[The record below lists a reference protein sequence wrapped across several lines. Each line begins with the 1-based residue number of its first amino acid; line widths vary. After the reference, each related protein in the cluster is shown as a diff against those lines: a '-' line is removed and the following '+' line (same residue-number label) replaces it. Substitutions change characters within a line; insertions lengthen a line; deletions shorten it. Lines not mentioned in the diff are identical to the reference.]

1 MLAGQFMHTHACL
14 LYPCLDTTVHN
25 KCYCGYNDNCFM
37 LINFADEQVQYTI
50 STTTTAAV
58 TSSLVSSTATT
69 STASVGVQPITPAGK
84 RVYTC
89 TK

>member
-1 MLAGQFMHTHACL
+1 
-14 LYPCLDTTVHN
+14 
-25 KCYCGYNDNCFM
+25 M

-69 STASVGVQPITPAGK
+69 STTASVGVQPTTPAGK
-84 RVYTC
+84 RV
-89 TK
+89 

>member
-1 MLAGQFMHTHACL
+1 
-14 LYPCLDTTVHN
+14 
-25 KCYCGYNDNCFM
+25 M
-37 LINFADEQVQYTI
+37 LINFADEQVQYI
-50 STTTTAAV
+50 STTTTTTTTTAV

-69 STASVGVQPITPAGK
+69 STTASVGVQPTTPAGK